1 MSFYQVTASVSLTPS
16 RQSIQSRK
24 RSASFIDATSSTA
37 KRRCEATTKKG
48 RESYIHASW
57 GDKLDS

>member
-1 MSFYQVTASVSLTPS
+1 MSFYQVTASVSLTSS

-24 RSASFIDATSSTA
+24 RSVSFIDATSSTA
-37 KRRCEATTKKG
+37 KRRCEATTKEG
-48 RESYIHASW
+48 REGYIHASW